1 MACSLLEWL
10 YYNVTC
16 IVWISNNIHG
26 CCSRVTD
33 SSWWVYKS
41 KKAQRSRNILQSA
54 CSGVSE
60 KHTTPLEFKHVQV
73 EGRVI
78 SSYFS
83 VLGPLARWGCLL
95 ELQQNNDTAFT
106 SREASPRGS
115 FGGHA
120 RLCWVKVKILSCS
133 MLGVLSLAS
142 THAFPWNKKKLL
154 LSNYVF
160 RWKPKKQ
167 IKKTKTKQGSLYWLV
182 N

>member
-78 SSYFS
+78 SRYFS

-120 RLCWVKVKILSCS
+120 HLCWVKVKILSCS
-133 MLGVLSLAS
+133 MLGVLGVLSLAS
-142 THAFPWNKKKLL
+142 THAFPRNKLL

-167 IKKTKTKQGSLYWLV
+167 IKKQKKNKEVCTG
-182 N
+182 